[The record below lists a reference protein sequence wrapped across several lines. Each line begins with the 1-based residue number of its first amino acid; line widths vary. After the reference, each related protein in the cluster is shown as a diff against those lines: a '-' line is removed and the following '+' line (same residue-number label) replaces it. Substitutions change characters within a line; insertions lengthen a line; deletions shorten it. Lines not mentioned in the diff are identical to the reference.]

1 VNDNLARFCQQLG
14 MRTKTIRALQD
25 AHENFAR
32 GLAHRVSAA
41 SAPAAQT
48 ATLILWLPW
57 LAMAATQLLG
67 LRPLNFLLHSWV
79 GLLLL
84 ALAGGVSWFASRSTR
99 GHLSHVRAMPP
110 DPGLWRSASAQAL
123 KDGVGPLALLSC
135 LEVHCDSPTEKTLV
149 QSCVIESLTTGKPLA
164 RTLEKGAVTDRQ
176 AVRWQKELELEKL
189 PIRVLSITGGLML
202 PQFLLLLL
210 IPTVL
215 SALKS
220 FI

>member
-1 VNDNLARFCQQLG
+1 
-14 MRTKTIRALQD
+14 
-25 AHENFAR
+25 
-32 GLAHRVSAA
+32 
-41 SAPAAQT
+41 
-48 ATLILWLPW
+48 
-57 LAMAATQLLG
+57 
-67 LRPLNFLLHSWV
+67 
-79 GLLLL
+79 
-84 ALAGGVSWFASRSTR
+84 
-99 GHLSHVRAMPP
+99 
-110 DPGLWRSASAQAL
+110 
-123 KDGVGPLALLSC
+123 

-149 QSCVIESLTTGKPLA
+149 QSCVIESLSTGKSLA

-189 PIRVLSITGGLML
+189 PIRVLAITGGLML